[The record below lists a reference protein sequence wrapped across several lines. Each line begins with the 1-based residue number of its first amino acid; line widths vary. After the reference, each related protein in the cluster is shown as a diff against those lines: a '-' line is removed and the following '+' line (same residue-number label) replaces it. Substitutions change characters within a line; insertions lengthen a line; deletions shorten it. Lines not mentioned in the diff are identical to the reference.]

1 MKNKIKQIFITFITA
16 IMGGVIFSF
25 LHIPVPWLL
34 GPMIAVLIVA
44 NMAKHTFVWPRSIRN
59 SGMIIV
65 GYTIGLSMTTPAL
78 HEMVLQLPYM
88 FMMTVFLLL
97 FCAGIAFVA
106 SKLSESDY
114 RTLLLASIPGGLSQI
129 IMLAE
134 ETKGINLA
142 IVTITQ
148 VIRLMIIIIVMP
160 LLVLLPIFA
169 DSGAVANSTSTSV
182 IPTLSTASWNLLFP
196 NIIIFAVI
204 CILFA
209 LLGAKIKFPTAYLI
223 GPAIGTAILQAY
235 GLHGPQLPS
244 TVINAAQ
251 LMLGTHVGL
260 MLTPNQ
266 IPRKIKTFS
275 LAIGSGFML
284 VFGAIGL
291 SVLLTKLQ
299 PVSNATALLSLA
311 PGGMDQMGVIAHAIY
326 ADLSFVSGYQLF
338 RTFFIFF
345 AIPPLIRLIF
355 NVADKRN
362 ARKQSEIYVKA
373 GNRK

>member
-1 MKNKIKQIFITFITA
+1 MKNKSKQIIITLIAA
-16 IMGGVIFSF
+16 IIGGVLFSI

-34 GPMIAVLIVA
+34 GPMITVLIGTNVMKLHFA
-44 NMAKHTFVWPRSIRN
+44 WPRSIRN
-59 SGMIIV
+59 TGMIIV
-65 GYTIGLSMTTPAL
+65 GYTIGLSMTPSAL

-97 FCAGIAFVA
+97 FCAGIAFVV
-106 SKLSESDY
+106 SKLSDSDY

-148 VIRLMIIIIVMP
+148 VTRLIIIIIVMP
-160 LLVLLPIFA
+160 LLVLIPMFA
-169 DSGAVANSTSTSV
+169 DSGHAATNSV
-182 IPTLSTASWNLLFP
+182 IPALSTASWNHLFP
-196 NIIIFAVI
+196 NIFLFAVI

-209 LLGAKIKFPTAYLI
+209 LLGAKIRFPTAYLI

-235 GLHGPQLPS
+235 VLNGPQLPP

-251 LMLGTHVGL
+251 LMLGTYVGL
-260 MLTPNQ
+260 MLKPNQ
-266 IPRKIKTFS
+266 ISNKIKTFS

-291 SVLLTKLQ
+291 SMLLTKLQ
-299 PVSNATALLSLA
+299 SISNATALLSLA
-311 PGGMDQMGVIAHAIY
+311 PGGMDQMGIIAHAIN

-355 NVADKRN
+355 NLADKRSIR
-362 ARKQSEIYVKA
+362 RKSELQ
-373 GNRK
+373 